1 MAIPITNP
9 DTDWI
14 HIATLV
20 TYALADLCTVL
31 VLLVFNLYLLLYFL
45 MDCLFVKI
53 VVTTTLITQ
62 IHYVTDGNYI
72 MQ

>member
-20 TYALADLCTVL
+20 RYALAVLCTVL

-62 IHYVTDGNYI
+62 IHYVMDGNYI